1 MKNIPKILVTPG
13 EPAGIGYDILLD
25 LPKKNFKANI
35 ITIASIEILKERA
48 DLLEKKINFI
58 KIDINDLNFPK
69 ISKNDILVHDLKNT
83 CKVQIGKPN
92 IKHVPL
98 ILKSLNLAV
107 EACLKNVAN
116 AVVTGPVQK
125 SIIMKHGT
133 NFSGH
138 TEYIASQTGGEP
150 IMMLHTDNLK
160 VALLTTHI
168 PLLDVPKLITKERLK
183 MYIKIISSELKN
195 KFSIDNP
202 RISICGLNPHAGEDG
217 YIGNE
222 EKNIIIP
229 LVEDMKKEGFNLDGP
244 FSADTIFTKENQ
256 DIILAMFHDQ
266 ALPVIKTL
274 GFGNI
279 VNTTLGL
286 PIVRTSVDHGTALD
300 IAGTGKANSTSLLAA
315 INSSIN
321 IVNHKNDRKNYT

>member
-107 EACLKNVAN
+107 EACLKNIAN
-116 AVVTGPVQK
+116 AGCNWSCSEKYHHETWSKLFWAYRVYC
-125 SIIMKHGT
+125 IT
-133 NFSGH
+133 N
-138 TEYIASQTGGEP
+138 
-150 IMMLHTDNLK
+150 
-160 VALLTTHI
+160 
-168 PLLDVPKLITKERLK
+168 RWW
-183 MYIKIISSELKN
+183 
-195 KFSIDNP
+195 
-202 RISICGLNPHAGEDG
+202 
-217 YIGNE
+217 
-222 EKNIIIP
+222 
-229 LVEDMKKEGFNLDGP
+229 
-244 FSADTIFTKENQ
+244 
-256 DIILAMFHDQ
+256 
-266 ALPVIKTL
+266 
-274 GFGNI
+274 
-279 VNTTLGL
+279 
-286 PIVRTSVDHGTALD
+286 
-300 IAGTGKANSTSLLAA
+300 ANNDAA
-315 INSSIN
+315 
-321 IVNHKNDRKNYT
+321 HR

>member
-13 EPAGIGYDILLD
+13 EPSGIGYDILLD
-25 LPKKNFKANI
+25 LAKENFKANI
-35 ITIASIEILKERA
+35 ISIASIEILKERA
-48 DLLEKKINFI
+48 DLLKKKINFI
-58 KIDINDLNFPK
+58 KVNINDSNFPK
-69 ISKNDILVHDLKNT
+69 IAENDILVHDLKNT

-98 ILKSLNLAV
+98 ILESLDLAIA
-107 EACLKNVAN
+107 ACLSKIAN
-116 AVVTGPVQK
+116 ALVTGPVQK
-125 SIIMKHGT
+125 SIIMKYGT

-138 TEYIASQTGGEP
+138 TEYIASKTGGEP
-150 IMMLHTDNLK
+150 IMMLHTSNLK
-160 VALLTTHI
+160 IALLTTHI

-183 MYIKIISSELKN
+183 LYIKIISSELKK
-195 KFSIDNP
+195 KFSIDDP
-202 RISICGLNPHAGEDG
+202 KISICGLNPHAGEDG

-222 EKNIIIP
+222 EKHIIAP
-229 LVEDMKKEGFNLDGP
+229 LIEDMKKEGFNLHGP
-244 FSADTIFTKENQ
+244 FSADTIFTKKDQ

-286 PIVRTSVDHGTALD
+286 PIIRTSVDHGTALD
-300 IAGTGKANSTSLLAA
+300 IAGTSKANSDSLIAA

-321 IVNHKNDRKNYT
+321 IANHKNDRKN

>member
-1 MKNIPKILVTPG
+1 MKTIPKILVTPG

-25 LPKKNFKANI
+25 LPKKNFEANI
-35 ITIASIEILKERA
+35 VSIANIEILKERA
-48 DLLEKKINFI
+48 SLLRKKINFV
-58 KIDINDLNFPK
+58 KVDINDTNFPK
-69 ISKNDILVHDLKNT
+69 ITGNDILIHNLKNVN
-83 CKVQIGKPN
+83 KVQIGKPN

-98 ILKSLNLAV
+98 ILESLDLAIT
-107 EACLKNVAN
+107 ACLENTAD
-116 AVVTGPVQK
+116 ALVTGPVQK
-125 SIIMKHGT
+125 SIIMKYGA

-138 TEYIASQTGGEP
+138 TEYIALKTGGEP
-150 IMMLHTDNLK
+150 IMMLHTNNLK
-160 VALLTTHI
+160 IALLTTHI
-168 PLLDVPKLITKERLK
+168 PLLDVPKLITKERIKL
-183 MYIKIISSELKN
+183 YIKIISAELNK

-222 EKNIIIP
+222 EKNIITP
-229 LVEDMKKEGFNLDGP
+229 LIRDMKKEGFNICGP
-244 FSADTIFTKENQ
+244 FSADTIFTRDDQ

-279 VNTTLGL
+279 VNSTLGL

-300 IAGTGKANSTSLLAA
+300 IAGTSKANSSSLIAA

-321 IVNHKNDRKNYT
+321 IINNKNDRKNST